1 MQKFFS
7 CAGAHLLEK
16 CTTVLPEGNQLINT
30 IRRSENWSFFYK
42 GLFDVPAE
50 HCKKDYYY
58 QSKFMKYW
66 IISGMALSVLDI
78 PTRPM
83 QLFRL
88 SC

>member
-16 CTTVLPEGNQLINT
+16 CTTVLPEGSQLINS
-30 IRRSENWSFFYK
+30 IRRSGNWSFFTKACLTYQQST
-42 GLFDVPAE
+42 V
-50 HCKKDYYY
+50 KKNYYY

-66 IISGMALSVLDI
+66 IISGVALSVLNT

-83 QLFRL
+83 QLLRL